1 MEVTV
6 MDGGVHLE
14 SEPLF
19 SIIIPVYNTVEYL
32 PCCIDSILGQ
42 DFTDFEL
49 ILVDDGSSD
58 GSEKLCDDYHLRDGR
73 IRCIHQQNA
82 GVSSARN
89 AGLASAR
96 GRFIWFCDS
105 DDTAIGGALEAIARC
120 IEETSPAMVAF
131 AVEQVDGTGARLGLI
146 PAPRP
151 SCSAFQG
158 PLQCDDM
165 LFPYAHVFKRDLAE
179 GERFDT
185 SLSLLED
192 RDFLYRIAWKAAGR
206 TAVIDRPLYRY
217 LITRENSAV
226 NSLDIGEY
234 VKATGVQERILRN
247 EEALGHVMPA
257 FRMFASHAIGVLSLV
272 VRTGSSSSY
281 YKIVRGRLLQ
291 YRHYMRLIKGSLKLK
306 FLLVLYFPSLFNMLT
321 RLLGTAKG
329 TRKVGSTVIVREDRR
344 KEPAAKDGD
353 EINDRR

>member
-1 MEVTV
+1 MEATV
-6 MDGGVHLE
+6 MKGGARLG

-19 SIIIPVYNTVEYL
+19 SIIIPVYNTFEYL
-32 PCCIDSILGQ
+32 PRCIDSILGQ

-58 GSEKLCDDYHLRDGR
+58 GSEKLCDDYLSRDDR
-73 IRCIHQQNA
+73 VRCIHQQNA

-105 DDTAIGGALEAIARC
+105 DDTAIEGALEAIARC
-120 IEETSPAMVAF
+120 IEEASPAMVAF

-151 SCSAFQG
+151 SCSVFQG
-158 PLQCDDM
+158 PLQCNDM
-165 LFPYAHVFKRDLAE
+165 LYLYAHVFKRNLAE

-206 TAVIDRPLYRY
+206 TDVIDRPLYRY
-217 LITRENSAV
+217 LITREDSAV
-226 NSLDIGEY
+226 NSLDIGAY
-234 VKATGVQERILRN
+234 VEATGVQERILRN

-257 FRMFASHAIGVLSLV
+257 FRMFASHSIGVLSLV
-272 VRTGSSSSY
+272 IRTGSSSSY
-281 YKIVRGRLLQ
+281 YEIVRGRLLR
-291 YRHYMRLIKGSLKLK
+291 YRQYMRLLKGSLKLK
-306 FLLVLYFPSLFNMLT
+306 LLLALYLPPLFNTLT
-321 RLLGTAKG
+321 RLLGKAKG
-329 TRKVGSTVIVREDRR
+329 ARKVGSTVVVREGGVRHLL
-344 KEPAAKDGD
+344 P
-353 EINDRR
+353 